1 MNSSQ
6 LFKTWSSFK
15 ALYGDFEYL
24 GVFIDDIMLSLP
36 WFVAVAARYMLENCN
51 IYVGKLRWLPT
62 FCYSIIIVK
71 LFLIWLFF
79 WDIIFLFSGSFL
91 ILKFKTCC
99 SKSVPLCLFD
109 TIFALRL
116 STICTHCSSPPN
128 FFGGTRNFRPK

>member
-36 WFVAVAARYMLENCN
+36 WFVAVAARYMATGAKNGSN
-51 IYVGKLRWLPT
+51 MYVGKLRWLPT
-62 FCYSIIIVK
+62 FCYYIIIVK

-79 WDIIFLFSGSFL
+79 WDIIFLFSGAFL

-116 STICTHCSSPPN
+116 STICTHCSSPP
-128 FFGGTRNFRPK
+128 